1 MKESSPNGRARGQ
14 RDAGAGLEEAED
26 RRLEPRYPASAVP
39 QITAVRIAG
48 GFVTLVN
55 ISSTGILV
63 ESATRQVPGK
73 RISLELEGA
82 IEPKRVSAS
91 IVRCQVAA
99 IEDGSLKYRT
109 ALMFTD
115 PLKLPVDEAG
125 HPHAFAD
132 TAGRSPAREEH
143 PSAVDVVTPEPARVF
158 NRW

>member
-1 MKESSPNGRARGQ
+1 MKDSSPIGRARGQ

-39 QITAVRIAG
+39 QITSVRIAG
-48 GFVTLVN
+48 GVVTLVN

-73 RISLELEGA
+73 QITVEIEGG
-82 IEPKRVSAS
+82 IEPRRMSAS

-99 IEDGSLKYRT
+99 IEGGSLRYRT
-109 ALMFTD
+109 ALTF
-115 PLKLPVDEAG
+115 PNRVKLPIDEAG
-125 HPHAFAD
+125 QPQAVAD
-132 TAGRSPAREEH
+132 TSEKPSDREVS
-143 PSAVDVVTPEPARVF
+143 PSAADVAAPEPARVF